1 MTDLFAT
8 IFSTQTLFL
17 FFGFV
22 RMSPILYSLT
32 SMMRVTKDFASKIV
46 FSRERDDWQF
56 HFARYMYVNLK
67 AEKVKGAGRKLPN
80 FDRCEN

>member
-32 SMMRVTKDFASKIV
+32 SMTRVTKDFASKIV
-46 FSRERDDWQF
+46 FSRERDDWRF
-56 HFARYMYVNLK
+56 HFARYMNVNLK
-67 AEKVKGAGRKLPN
+67 AEKGE
-80 FDRCEN
+80 RCREKASKF